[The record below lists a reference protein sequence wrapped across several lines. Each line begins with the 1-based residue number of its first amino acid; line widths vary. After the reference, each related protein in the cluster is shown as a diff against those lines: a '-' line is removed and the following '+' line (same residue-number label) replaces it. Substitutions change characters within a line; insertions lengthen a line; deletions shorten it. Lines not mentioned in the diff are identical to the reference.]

1 MEPPFGELSAVS
13 GIPAVGPGLSD
24 LFIAV
29 EGPIGVGKTT
39 LMRRLAETC
48 GLRAEREIVGENPF
62 LADFYADTPRWAFQ
76 TEMFFLTSRYTQLR
90 DVAGNPRGV
99 VADFHLRKN
108 LVFARRTLSPAEHDR
123 LVRVYD
129 VLVEDLP
136 MPDLTVFLDAELPV
150 LRRRIAERG
159 RDFETQIA
167 DDYLQGLREDY
178 EQLAETMRAAGEA
191 VVRIDVTDTD
201 ILGDETDFAAIRS
214 RIEATAREARRAR

>member
-1 MEPPFGELSAVS
+1 MELG
-13 GIPAVGPGLSD
+13 D

-39 LMRRLAETC
+39 LMRRIADAR

-62 LADFYADTPRWAFQ
+62 LADFYADIPRWAFQ

-90 DVAGNPRGV
+90 DLAADPRGV
-99 VADFHLRKN
+99 VADFHVRKN
-108 LVFARRTLSPAEHDR
+108 LVFARRTLSDAEHAR

-129 VLVEDLP
+129 ILVEDLP

-159 RDFETQIA
+159 RDFEARIA
-167 DDYLQGLREDY
+167 DDYLCALREDY
-178 EQLAETMRAAGEA
+178 AELAEAMEAAGEA
-191 VVRIDVTDTD
+191 VVRIDMTDTD
-201 ILGDETDFAAIRS
+201 VLGDEEDFTRILT
-214 RIEATAREARRAR
+214 RIEQTAREVRRAG